1 LTNHTTVAYTKKNV
15 AKSQDS
21 RDLILDS
28 IQNNI
33 LFRTCT
39 KDEFTDIVDAFEPV
53 WFPPKTVVIQQGDED
68 GEQFYVVQSGSLDIS
83 VKGSQFLQKA
93 PCKQGD
99 SFGEQALVYD
109 IPRGATITTRED
121 CKLWTID
128 RTHFRSIQQHHKLST
143 TNMHTDLLRNVSI
156 GDKNLKNH
164 LTSGQFTDML
174 SVLDTDTFPKDEV
187 IIREGM
193 GGDIFYIIVS
203 GTVDVFTKATGKNP
217 VRTLHRKEYFGE
229 LALLSEDVRSATC
242 VASSDVECLFL
253 VRSDFVRL
261 IGPLANV
268 LDSKEIYRR
277 DSLNCKISDSM
288 KKATKTLGNTSL
300 FSWTLSDLK
309 MNRTIGAGAFGRVK
323 LVELNS
329 KYYAL
334 KCIAKSVVVKKKL
347 QSHILNEKTIM
358 ATLNH
363 PFITKFHGATQ
374 DEKYLYFL
382 TEFLV
387 GGEVYSLLKKK
398 KRFEEK
404 QVQFYSACVV
414 SAFSDMHDQKI
425 AYRDLK
431 PENLVLDAS
440 GYVKVIDFGFTT
452 KVEGKTWTFCG
463 TPDYLAP
470 EIIVGDGHDWGVDCW
485 ALGILLFEM
494 TTGKAPFRGRSPM
507 ELFEAIMAGR
517 FIMPKSIDKHLSDL
531 IVKLVKNPV
540 NKRLGKTKGGTRVI
554 MKHKY
559 YRKLDWKAL
568 EKCELKAPY
577 QPPIQNP
584 GDTQN
589 FRQMSEVEMNVE
601 NCPEWNPV
609 L

>member
-1 LTNHTTVAYTKKNV
+1 LSKPTFVEYTKKNV
-15 AKSQDS
+15 AKSQDT
-21 RDLILDS
+21 RDLILDAVKH
-28 IQNNI
+28 NI
-33 LFRTCT
+33 LFRACT
-39 KDEFTDIVDAFEPV
+39 EDEFIDIVDAFEPV
-53 WFPPKTVVIQQGDED
+53 WFPPETVVIQQGDED
-68 GEQFYVVQSGSLDIS
+68 GEQFYVVQTGTLEISIEGSNFG
-83 VKGSQFLQKA
+83 KKA
-93 PCKQGD
+93 PYKQGGT
-99 SFGEQALVYD
+99 FGELALVYD
-109 IPRGATITTRED
+109 QPRSATIKTRVD

-128 RTHFRSIQQHHKLST
+128 RTQFRSIQQHHKLST
-143 TNMHTDLLRNVSI
+143 GKLHSALLGNVCI

-164 LTSGQFTDML
+164 LTSGQFADMI
-174 SVLDTDTFPKDEV
+174 SVLDIDTFPKGEV

-203 GTVDVFTKATGKNP
+203 GTVDVFTKATGKNA
-217 VRTLHRKEYFGE
+217 VRTLHSKDYFGE

-242 VASSDVECLFL
+242 VASTDVKCLFL

-261 IGPLANV
+261 LGGMQDV
-268 LDSKEIYRR
+268 LDRGVYRGGSKTLRHA
-277 DSLNCKISDSM
+277 DSLRHSV
-288 KKATKTLGNTSL
+288 AETGNTSL
-300 FSWTLSDLK
+300 FSWALSDLTVK
-309 MNRTIGAGAFGRVK
+309 RTIGTGAFGRVK
-323 LVELNS
+323 LVEYNS

-334 KCIAKSVVVKKKL
+334 KCIAKGVVIKKNL
-347 QSHILNEKTIM
+347 QNHIINEKTIM

-363 PFITKFHGATQ
+363 PFITKFHGAIQ

-387 GGEVYSLLKKK
+387 GGEVYTLLKKK
-398 KRFEEK
+398 KMFEAN
-404 QVQFYSACVV
+404 QVHFYSACVV
-414 SAFSDMHDQKI
+414 SAFTNLHEQQI

-431 PENLVLDAS
+431 PENLVLNAS

-494 TTGKAPFRGRSPM
+494 TTGKAPFRGRTPM
-507 ELFEAIMAGR
+507 ELFEAIMAGH
-517 FIMPKSIDKHLSDL
+517 FIMPKFIDKHLSDL
-531 IVKLVKNPV
+531 IAKLVKNPV
-540 NKRLGKTKGGTRVI
+540 NKRLGKTKGGTRAI

-559 YRKLDWKAL
+559 YRKLDWKSL

-577 QPPIQNP
+577 QPPVQNP
-584 GDTQN
+584 GDAQN
-589 FRQMSEVEMNVE
+589 FRQILEVGDKDVVK
-601 NCPEWNPV
+601 CPEWTPV